1 MTELLEI
8 QLLGPFEVFVGGC
21 PAEVTGPKR
30 HALLALL
37 ALRGGRMVPV
47 EVLVDAL
54 WGAQVPSAPRNA
66 LQHHVSR
73 LRAALG
79 AESIAAA
86 PDGYALAGATVDAL
100 RFEELLA
107 RARSAVRAGD
117 AGQAAELVARALA
130 LWRGRPL
137 QGLPDSP
144 WAGAEAARLEALRA
158 DALEEQFEA
167 ALALGEHTELVA
179 WIRRTLEEHP
189 FRERLWGQLML
200 ALYRSGRQ
208 AEALETF
215 RQARGVLAE
224 QLGIEPGPGLQRLQ
238 AAILAHDP
246 SLASVPAAPRGRL
259 PAPVT
264 SFVGREQALASVVEL
279 VGGHRLVT
287 LIGPPGVGKSRLA
300 LEAVRAVEHDFAGGV
315 WFVELAR
322 AGRPADVAQVVART
336 LDARGP
342 TSSRDPLARVVQRL
356 RQANVLL
363 VLDGCEPVVG
373 EAARVAAGVLAQ
385 CPGVRVLATSRE
397 VLHLE
402 GEARFVVAPLAVP
415 APGADAHELAAWES
429 VRLFIERARAS
440 RPGLPLTADNVSLA
454 AEVCRRLDGLP
465 LAIELAAARVS
476 VLGLR
481 EILAALEGGTPI
493 LIDTGDGLATPQ
505 RYLRTVVAW
514 SYDLLHADE
523 RTLLHQLAVFRGG
536 APLSAVVA
544 AAQVQLNAASVTQ
557 LLGAL
562 VDKSILMASFP
573 DGEPRYD
580 LLDTV
585 RDYAVEQLAKA
596 GSLSAAQLVHA
607 EYFATV
613 ADAARTELRGPVWLA
628 WMKRL
633 ELEHDNLW
641 AALTYA
647 RDAPDPLVAARLGV
661 GLGWYFGTAGRVSEG
676 RAFIEAA
683 LESADAA
690 PLPLRVELLAYIC
703 YLATEEDDLEA
714 AVEAGKRGLA
724 LAAKS
729 DAPWETAMLKLAL
742 AFACG
747 RAGPLERAVALADQA
762 RRAFDEL
769 GDTWG
774 AASSAVTGA
783 VGALRRGD
791 LAATSA
797 LVAEAVRLHAD
808 YEVGAVPAA
817 LLEALLAER
826 RGDAAAAAAAY
837 RRALELSERVGF
849 ADHASFALSGLG
861 SVAFANA
868 NFDEA
873 EAQYRRALAVA
884 DAASASWL
892 VALVKARL
900 AQVGAAVGDAESAAT
915 LYRSVVAW
923 SREPRR
929 HDAREALFIALVG
942 SPATAALVGLAELAD
957 ARGDGAAAD
966 ELRAEAGLAPA

>member
-1 MTELLEI
+1 M
-8 QLLGPFEVFVGGC
+8 
-21 PAEVTGPKR
+21 
-30 HALLALL
+30 
-37 ALRGGRMVPV
+37 
-47 EVLVDAL
+47 
-54 WGAQVPSAPRNA
+54 
-66 LQHHVSR
+66 
-73 LRAALG
+73 
-79 AESIAAA
+79 
-86 PDGYALAGATVDAL
+86 
-100 RFEELLA
+100 
-107 RARSAVRAGD
+107 
-117 AGQAAELVARALA
+117 
-130 LWRGRPL
+130 
-137 QGLPDSP
+137 
-144 WAGAEAARLEALRA
+144 
-158 DALEEQFEA
+158 
-167 ALALGEHTELVA
+167 
-179 WIRRTLEEHP
+179 
-189 FRERLWGQLML
+189 
-200 ALYRSGRQ
+200 
-208 AEALETF
+208 
-215 RQARGVLAE
+215 
-224 QLGIEPGPGLQRLQ
+224 
-238 AAILAHDP
+238 
-246 SLASVPAAPRGRL
+246 
-259 PAPVT
+259 
-264 SFVGREQALASVVEL
+264 
-279 VGGHRLVT
+279 
-287 LIGPPGVGKSRLA
+287 
-300 LEAVRAVEHDFAGGV
+300 
-315 WFVELAR
+315 
-322 AGRPADVAQVVART
+322 
-336 LDARGP
+336 
-342 TSSRDPLARVVQRL
+342 
-356 RQANVLL
+356 
-363 VLDGCEPVVG
+363 
-373 EAARVAAGVLAQ
+373 
-385 CPGVRVLATSRE
+385 
-397 VLHLE
+397 
-402 GEARFVVAPLAVP
+402 
-415 APGADAHELAAWES
+415 
-429 VRLFIERARAS
+429 
-440 RPGLPLTADNVSLA
+440 
-454 AEVCRRLDGLP
+454 
-465 LAIELAAARVS
+465 
-476 VLGLR
+476 
-481 EILAALEGGTPI
+481 
-493 LIDTGDGLATPQ
+493 
-505 RYLRTVVAW
+505 
-514 SYDLLHADE
+514 
-523 RTLLHQLAVFRGG
+523 
-536 APLSAVVA
+536 
-544 AAQVQLNAASVTQ
+544 TQ

-562 VDKSILMASFP
+562 VDKSILTASFP
-573 DGEPRYD
+573 DGGGRYD

-585 RDYAVEQLAKA
+585 REYALEQLAKA

-613 ADAARTELRGPVWLA
+613 ADAARTELRGSEWLA

-690 PLPLRVELLAYIC
+690 PLPLRVELLAYVC

-742 AFACG
+742 AFACD
-747 RAGPLERAVALADQA
+747 RAGPLERAVALADEA

-791 LAATSA
+791 LATTSA

-826 RGDAAAAAAAY
+826 RGDAEAAAAAY
-837 RRALELSERVGF
+837 RRALELSERAGF

-892 VALVKARL
+892 VAHVKARL